1 MQKQKEGESVKKVV
15 LGGAYIIGGIL
26 LTTLSMLK
34 IDGNI
39 SGLILSFPVIGLILF
54 LLGSFLGIRGLYED
68 KDENE

>member
-1 MQKQKEGESVKKVV
+1 MV

-26 LTTLSMLK
+26 LITLSMLK

-54 LLGSFLGIRGLYED
+54 LLGSFLGIRGLYEN
-68 KDENE
+68 ENE

>member
-1 MQKQKEGESVKKVV
+1 MQKQKEGESGKRWFWA
-15 LGGAYIIGGIL
+15 GPIL
-26 LTTLSMLK
+26 SA
-34 IDGNI
+34 GI

>member
-1 MQKQKEGESVKKVV
+1 M
-15 LGGAYIIGGIL
+15 GGAYIIGGIL
-26 LTTLSMLK
+26 FPALSMLK